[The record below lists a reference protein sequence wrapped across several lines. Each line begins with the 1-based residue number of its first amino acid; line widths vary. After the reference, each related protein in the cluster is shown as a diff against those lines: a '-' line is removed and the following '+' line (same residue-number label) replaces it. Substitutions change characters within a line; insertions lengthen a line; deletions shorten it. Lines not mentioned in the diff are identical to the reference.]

1 MIGTAIIVHPE
12 AASARSLTTQVAA
25 ISRELV
31 VLESDSY
38 ADMELLVEEYGCTLL
53 LIDSRCCPALN
64 SLSKLPEESAILIL
78 QESDT
83 ADIYLENPELLFR
96 NYDIL
101 TFPASPALVEHTI
114 QQLLK
119 QQTTSKELFTARKK
133 IHELT
138 KIILNN
144 DQALY
149 TQQRYMDILAER
161 DGLTGLY
168 NRKYLSSILRKE
180 FKRARRY
187 QTDLSLLLLDI
198 DHFKDINMILGHLF
212 GDFILNEMAA
222 RLTANT
228 RDSDLCFRFGGG
240 NFIVLLPEANI
251 DHAAKVAKKLNG
263 CCSDKTFDNGTK
275 SRNVTISIGIASMRD
290 SSPVSPEQLIHMA
303 DRAMYLAKAKGRN
316 RYQQYQQS
324 AKDVPQK
331 QSH

>member
-12 AASARSLTTQVAA
+12 AAVARRLTTQVAA
-25 ISRELV
+25 VSSKLV

-38 ADMELLVEEYGCTLL
+38 AAMELLVEEYGCTLL
-53 LIDSRCCPALN
+53 LIDSRCWPPQN
-64 SLSKLPEESAILIL
+64 SLAKLPEDSAILIL
-78 QESDT
+78 LQNDTSDT
-83 ADIYLENPELLFR
+83 YLEKAELLSR
-96 NYDIL
+96 NFDTL
-101 TFPASPALVEHTI
+101 THPASPALVEHTI

-119 QQTTSKELFTARKK
+119 QQTTSKELFNARKK
-133 IHELT
+133 IYELT

-168 NRKYLSSILRKE
+168 NRKYLSTILRKE

-198 DHFKDINMILGHLF
+198 DHFKDTNMILGHLF

-251 DHAAKVAKKLNG
+251 DHAAKVAEKLNG
-263 CCSDKTFDNGTK
+263 CCSEKVFDNGTK
-275 SRNVTISIGIASMRD
+275 SRNITISIGIASLRD
-290 SSPVSPEQLIHMA
+290 SGPVSPEQLIHMA

-316 RYQQYQQS
+316 QYQQYQQS
-324 AKDVPQK
+324 AKEIP
-331 QSH
+331 

>member
-1 MIGTAIIVHPE
+1 MIGTTIIVHPE
-12 AASARSLTTQVAA
+12 AAIARALTTQVAA
-25 ISRELV
+25 ISSELV
-31 VLESDSY
+31 VLESGSY

-53 LIDSRCCPALN
+53 LIDSRCCPPHAAFA
-64 SLSKLPEESAILIL
+64 KLPEESAILIL
-78 QESDT
+78 LDNDAPT
-83 ADIYLENPELLFR
+83 TYLNKTELLFR
-96 NYDIL
+96 NCDTL
-101 TFPASPALVEHTI
+101 TLPAPPARVEHTL

-119 QQTTSKELFTARKK
+119 QQTTSKELIQARKR
-133 IHELT
+133 INELT

-168 NRKYLSSILRKE
+168 NRKYLSAILRKE

-198 DHFKDINMILGHLF
+198 DHFKDINREHGHLF

-240 NFIVLLPEANI
+240 NFIVLLPEANS

-263 CCSDKTFDNGTK
+263 CCSANVFDNGSK
-275 SRNVTISIGIASMRD
+275 NMNVTISIGIASLRD
-290 SSPVSPEQLIHMA
+290 SGPVSPDQLIHMA
-303 DRAMYLAKAKGRN
+303 DRAMYLAKANGRN
-316 RYQQYQQS
+316 QYKQYQQS
-324 AKDVPQK
+324 VKDMP
-331 QSH
+331 